1 MFDNLQEKF
10 EWIEEPVDKKIKQ
23 GSLDEVT
30 FSAKLSHKGKKAK
43 WYMRNQV
50 RTIRIQKYF
59 SQAEQFFH
67 PFSQHSV
74 PKVHFL
80 SKNSNWQ
87 KHNKKVNL
95 DFWIFPRLNISKSY
109 FFLDEKNNWILGTI

>member
-59 SQAEQFFH
+59 SQAEQFIFT
-67 PFSQHSV
+67 PFRNTVFQKSIFC
-74 PKVHFL
+74 PKIQID
-80 SKNSNWQ
+80 KNIIKRSI
-87 KHNKKVNL
+87 L
-95 DFWIFPRLNISKSY
+95 IFE
-109 FFLDEKNNWILGTI
+109 FFRA

>member
-59 SQAEQFFH
+59 SQAEQFFS
-67 PFSQHSV
+67 PLFATQC
-74 PKVHFL
+74 
-80 SKNSNWQ
+80 
-87 KHNKKVNL
+87 
-95 DFWIFPRLNISKSY
+95 SKSP
-109 FFLDEKNNWILGTI
+109 FFVQKFKLTKT